1 MMVGVMSDTHDNL
14 EALLK
19 ALEVFRKS
27 DIEVLIHLGDIVSPF
42 ILMRILEYPGR
53 IVILLGNNDGD
64 MVLLKELAVKAG
76 AILKKDAY
84 VMEIS
89 EKKMFL
95 MHGFADPEITK
106 TIAYAIAASGKFD
119 IVLYGHTHRA
129 EVTRVGKTLVL
140 NPGEVCGYVTGKRS
154 VALLNTATLE
164 HKIIEF

>member
-42 ILMRILEYPGR
+42 TLMRILEYPGR

-106 TIAYAIAASGKFD
+106 AIAYAIAVSGKFD